1 MTRAAGTLC
10 LRGNSAPTT
19 NGRSPDPQCLHA
31 CRNAFFPPLRNTAS
45 QSRRSLSSA
54 SSGPEDEPGT
64 APPGG
69 PPTTVHP
76 HGHAHRV
83 AALSYPPAA
92 ASSREIS
99 AVLVRLQRAG
109 TVFSAWWRRETP
121 VFALGTRSGAT
132 ERWGPR
138 VEQAGALCRL
148 SSRSRH

>member
-1 MTRAAGTLC
+1 MENNSNQLITEEKVLNLGLQCSVSSGSEGSSPCLLQANSWRVGRVPRAAGTLR

-31 CRNAFFPPLRNTAS
+31 CRNAFCPPLRNTAS
-45 QSRRSLSSA
+45 LSCRSLSA

-64 APPGG
+64 APPEG

-92 ASSREIS
+92 TNSREIS
-99 AVLVRLQRAG
+99 AVLV
-109 TVFSAWWRRETP
+109 
-121 VFALGTRSGAT
+121 
-132 ERWGPR
+132 
-138 VEQAGALCRL
+138 
-148 SSRSRH
+148 